1 MIALSTVKVIA
12 LSKAKIA
19 LSKSKAIAF
28 ITDI

>member
-1 MIALSTVKVIA
+1 MIA

-19 LSKSKAIAF
+19 LSKAKIALLKSKAIAF

>member
-1 MIALSTVKVIA
+1 MIALSKAKIA